1 MEQALRLIE
10 EKMNYL
16 RKVRRIVVKGEMRFI
31 GDDRKE
37 KCQNVVDELKNFNI
51 KCNVVEFSGAIYLK
65 IEGAELD
72 TIENETI
79 EENE

>member
-1 MEQALRLIE
+1 MEQALKLIE

-16 RKVRRIVVKGEMRFI
+16 RKIRRIVVKGEMRFI

-51 KCNVVEFSGAIYLK
+51 NCNIVEFSGAIYLK
-65 IEGAELD
+65 IEGTELSSL
-72 TIENETI
+72 ENE
-79 EENE
+79 NE